1 MGQRNL
7 IGLVEDIYM
16 IFYIQQEVKGKKLL
30 DFGPGDG
37 WPSLIIAPFVRKVF
51 GLDSLYSRVET
62 CTENTKRLGI
72 NNAEF
77 KCYPAGDK
85 IPFDNNTFDGSIFY
99 RTNP

>member
-1 MGQRNL
+1 
-7 IGLVEDIYM
+7 M